1 MDRRG
6 KVELFEEIRRGYAA
20 GETIQSLARKH
31 GIHRRMVRQAIAS
44 AIPPDRKKT
53 HREQPRLGP
62 VKQHIEQMLE
72 ADRQAPR
79 KQRHTAHRIWMRL
92 RDEHPELPIGE
103 PTVRRYVGLRKR
115 ELGLSGREV
124 FVPQSYSWGQEA
136 QVDWFEA
143 VAKLGGERCKLQVFA
158 MRSMASGD
166 AFHRAYTNA
175 TQQAFLEAHE
185 HAFAYFD
192 GVFRT
197 LRYDNLASAVKKILR
212 GRQREETERVIAFR
226 SHWGF
231 RSEYCNPAS
240 GHEKGGVEGE
250 LGWYRRNWL
259 VPVPEAGDLES
270 LNQQLLAACVA
281 SRSRTISGRNMTVV
295 EACRSE
301 QPHLLPL
308 AKEGFGIH
316 ETLYPLVVDGK
327 GCVKVKTNWYSTPL
341 WPGLRVTARVWP
353 SLIGIEHDGK
363 CVARHP
369 RHYGR
374 GHQILNL
381 EHYLDVLEKK
391 PGAMAGS
398 TPLEQWR
405 QAGRWPECLDRIW
418 KKLDERHGK
427 SGGTREMITLV
438 RAGLGGGWDRL
449 IRAVEE
455 ALRLGVSDAAAVL
468 HILHMPDAD
477 ERKRYALALS
487 EELAQFE
494 RPQPVMDQYDLLLAT
509 PPYGKAVIQ

>member
-1 MDRRG
+1 M
-6 KVELFEEIRRGYAA
+6 ELFEEIRRGYAA

-79 KQRHTAHRIWMRL
+79 KQRHTAHRIWTRL

-124 FVPQSYSWGQEA
+124 FVPQSYGWGQEA

-143 VAKLGGERCKLQVFA
+143 AAKLGGERCKLQVFA

-281 SRSRTISGRNMTVV
+281 SRSRTISGRNMTVA
-295 EACRSE
+295 EAWRVE

-308 AKEGFGIH
+308 AEEGFGVH

-353 SLIGIEHDGK
+353 SFIHIEQDGK

-405 QAGRWPECLDRIW
+405 QAGRWSECLDRIW
-418 KKLDERHGK
+418 EKLDERHGK

-438 RAGLGGGWDRL
+438 RAGIGGGWDRL

-455 ALRLGVSDAAAVL
+455 SLRLGVSDAAAVL
-468 HILHMPDAD
+468 HILNMPDAE
-477 ERKRYALALS
+477 ERKRYAIALS

-494 RPQPVMDQYDLLLAT
+494 RPQPVMDDYDLLLAA
-509 PPYGKAVIQ
+509 PLCGKGVIQ